1 MTKLENAGGEG
12 RGIFGG
18 SPERALFKS
27 AMLTAFCF
35 LVHILFLFLVNPL
48 NVVPL
53 SKEDAY
59 LYGAIP
65 LSFGVL
71 FLALSVYNFIIIEE
85 RSVSHVLLL
94 LVALSFG
101 SMSLQGLLG
110 CWGLPCIT
118 SSLGWSRRSPEF

>member
-1 MTKLENAGGEG
+1 MTKLENADGEG
-12 RGIFGG
+12 RGFFGG
-18 SPERALFKS
+18 SPGRALFKTS
-27 AMLTAFCF
+27 MLTAFCF

-53 SKEDAY
+53 SKEDVY

-65 LSFGVL
+65 LCFGVI
-71 FLALSVYNFIIIEE
+71 FFASSVYNFIIIEE

-94 LVALSFG
+94 LVSLSFG

-110 CWGLPCIT
+110 LAMHYIKPWME
-118 SSLGWSRRSPEF
+118 SA